1 MSETSQLRRARRL
14 ARKAGYIV
22 HKFPD
27 LHIENDSIELHAC
40 EIHGGECTA
49 GRFEMER
56 GHWRSHTSVWSG
68 DLTELEDF
76 LRNGTCTNE
85 NTPGAES
92 RGCNRMDAEGN
103 EPTTQMMKEGSAMNV
118 PTTTPDTAWL
128 GEYVGELTAEQIDK
142 LNFLRSSMQPSAGFS
157 EDVDGVLLS
166 DAAGEVEHNRLQASM
181 AAVPLPSWAPDAGTG
196 WDLWNDGK
204 LRRGHDLA
212 TWPSIRS
219 ALDTI
224 GSFSTFAG
232 ACEVQDSPP
241 VFYVDVYA
249 DNARLTPAE
258 ARQAAQQLLEAADKL
273 DEVAQ

>member
-1 MSETSQLRRARRL
+1 MSTQ
-14 ARKAGYIV
+14 
-22 HKFPD
+22 
-27 LHIENDSIELHAC
+27 
-40 EIHGGECTA
+40 
-49 GRFEMER
+49 
-56 GHWRSHTSVWSG
+56 
-68 DLTELEDF
+68 
-76 LRNGTCTNE
+76 
-85 NTPGAES
+85 
-92 RGCNRMDAEGN
+92 
-103 EPTTQMMKEGSAMNV
+103 TTDPS
-118 PTTTPDTAWL
+118 TAWL

-142 LNFLRSSMQPSAGFS
+142 LNFLRSSMQPGPGFS
-157 EDVDGVLLS
+157 EDVDRVLLS
-166 DAAGEVEHNRLQASM
+166 DAASEVEHNRLQASM

-196 WDLWNDGK
+196 WELWNDGK
-204 LRRGHDLA
+204 LRRGHDLS

-219 ALDTI
+219 TLDTI